1 MKFLQKKGAYWA
13 VAMAILA
20 IPGTLITSCSKD
32 SKTEIVDT
40 KSDKLTI
47 AVGGI
52 KTNND
57 EGVKRMGV
65 SSSTK
70 TTSPKIYS
78 FSDVDMAVS
87 MDNTVPVKTSN
98 TSAARLNGTAADAAP
113 GVTENMEQ
121 DTKYVVYIYSGSTLV
136 AAKELQSGTA
146 GTIDGL
152 DPAGSYTWVALSYN
166 SKDDAPSLTPA
177 SGAIALPQ
185 NKDILYASGTVNLA
199 TSPSINILFNHAFSR
214 IGIELNTKG
223 VFGNIFGDPSVSVS
237 GLNLATGSIDLLTGA
252 VTAGATFTPTLSYA
266 DFKNI
271 DPLYNDAKIAYVY
284 TASTAAQSAIAVQL
298 QNLTINHADGGV
310 ARTYFTT
317 ASNFNFSVTP
327 ELGKSHHLLLNVI
340 ESPLVTNYNGREVK
354 WGRSNLYY
362 RGNNGGGRNYAF
374 YANNQLTSKAN
385 GYFGFGA
392 VIPGKFATTSTQGDP
407 CALVYPAGLWKQPAK
422 ADFGGLVRDDIKFN
436 DLTGALGGLGQVV
449 DATGVTGILNIL
461 TNILGN
467 ATSMLINT
475 KAPNSS
481 LDPNAPYTYG
491 QYTITSGAPASGN
504 NAFGNSA
511 SASNN
516 LRFYYNGQISNV
528 NVLQAIGEG
537 DGLLN
542 VGLNDISAD
551 LVGVQIVNLGL
562 PILDTYGKATALW
575 TKEQGTNILGLAGA
589 GTWGYYG
596 NAGRGFEWTGI
607 LPTLGA
613 RFHMANNTGELLNGV
628 SVLGVDLLSTTFKNV
643 RCVRAN

>member
-1 MKFLQKKGAYWA
+1 MKFLQKRGAYWV

-20 IPGTLITSCSKD
+20 IPGSLITSCSKD

-70 TTSPKIYS
+70 TTPPKIYS

-87 MDNTVPVKTSN
+87 IDNTVPVKTSN

-136 AAKELQSGTA
+136 AAKELQSGSA

-152 DPAGSYTWVALSYN
+152 DPASSYTWVALSYN

-214 IGIELNTKG
+214 IGIELNTIG
-223 VFGNIFGDPSVSVS
+223 VFGNMTGTPTLSVS
-237 GLNLATGSIDLLTGA
+237 GLNLATGSINLLTGA

-284 TASTAAQSAIAVQL
+284 TASTAAQSAISVQL
-298 QNLTINHADGGV
+298 QNLTVNHVDGGLP
-310 ARTYFTT
+310 RTYF
-317 ASNFNFSVTP
+317 ASATGFNFSVTP
-327 ELGKSHHLLLNVI
+327 ELGKSHHLLLNVV
-340 ESPLVTNYNGREVK
+340 ESPLITGTGTNAVK
-354 WGRSNLYY
+354 WSRSNLYD
-362 RGNNGGGRNYAF
+362 RGGTDPLRNFAF
-374 YANNQLTSKAN
+374 YATNEQRSRAD
-385 GYFGFGA
+385 GYFSYGSLVAARF
-392 VIPGKFATTSTQGDP
+392 PSTAAQKGDP
-407 CALVYPAGLWKQPAK
+407 CTRVYPQGFWKQPT
-422 ADFGGLVRDDIKFN
+422 GTQVST
-436 DLTGALGGLGQVV
+436 LTSS
-449 DATGVTGILNIL
+449 TGVLNNVLNLVGTLLGAADPAPESSVGTNGGNHAQYAITGGG
-461 TNILGN
+461 TTG
-467 ATSMLINT
+467 T
-475 KAPNSS
+475 
-481 LDPNAPYTYG
+481 
-491 QYTITSGAPASGN
+491 
-504 NAFGNSA
+504 NAFGS
-511 SASNN
+511 STSNLN
-516 LRFYYNGQISNV
+516 NMRIFYNGQIV
-528 NVLQAIGEG
+528 NTALLSQIGSSG
-537 DGLLN
+537 QGLL
-542 VGLNDISAD
+542 GLGLSTLNAD
-551 LVGVQIVNLGL
+551 LLGFR
-562 PILDTYGKATALW
+562 II
-575 TKEQGTNILGLAGA
+575 GTSIDILGDSYDTSAAFWTDSPVLAGPLLDLL
-589 GTWGYYG
+589 GTRVGYYG
-596 NAGRGFEWTGI
+596 YHAFTTRRTF
-607 LPTLGA
+607 LGA
-613 RFHMANNTGELLNGV
+613 PFGDPFVKASTTAEALNVELVGL
-628 SVLGVDLLSTTFKNV
+628 DLLRTTFKNV
-643 RCVRAN
+643 RCVRTN